1 MRSARL
7 LERDD
12 LLVGLKTHAMA
23 AWSGEGRVVFV
34 GGEAGVGKSA
44 LIDQFRRRNS
54 GDAIVLVG
62 ACDAMSAPRPLAPVL
77 DFADRLGP
85 EFETLLASGAP
96 PLKLFSAL
104 RDVFQAARGP
114 YLLLIEDLHWADDAT
129 LDLLRYLGRRVG
141 DSRVLIIGSYRDDEV
156 IPEHPFRQLLGD
168 LAGIGS
174 VHRMEVPPL
183 SAMAVAELTAGTPID
198 PAELYQRSGGNAF
211 FVTEVL
217 AAGGEG
223 LPAKVGDAVLA
234 RVSRLPADAIAAL
247 EMAAV
252 IGQNAEPALLAEL
265 APSAEAIDACLSAGL
280 LVSLRGRLSFRHE
293 LARDALLGAMPAT
306 RRQRTHALVLA
317 ALEGHQTLDEARVAS
332 RAGDLAV
339 LAHHAAGAGD
349 VAALLRHGP
358 AAGRLA
364 MAVRAFR
371 EARSQFARVLPLA
384 THLGLEER
392 ITLFELH
399 AAACASTD
407 QMNEAV
413 ESRRAAIELLSADE
427 HVARRAAGLV
437 QLSWLLCTICRDEE
451 ASAVLVEA
459 AALVERLPESAL
471 HAFVHVVQAWKR
483 YERGEQGLRLAR
495 SGESCA
501 RKHGALRVQAMAKA
515 IAGFSLCSSGHIVAA
530 EREILG
536 SANLAGAVPTPDLL
550 AFGHLHFGGVAIE
563 AFRLPRA
570 DRALR
575 RATEI
580 CSEWDFDFGLQLATA
595 YGALSSFR
603 QGRYQE
609 ADEAARRVLAQ
620 VDASTMSRHRALLT
634 MGYLRVRLGDG
645 DPHLYLSELAAAI
658 TPASTRLAVV
668 VTWSAA
674 MAEAALAAGD
684 AKVALAVA
692 EAAYPRAMQMG
703 SAWQVGELAYWIWRA
718 DGDPALPDGVGGPFV
733 QQLRG
738 QPEAA
743 AWRWRR
749 LGCPYE
755 EAQALGETGD
765 VARLMRAWELFCSLG
780 AMPAATV
787 VAERLRRLGVRGI
800 PRGPRQTTRENP
812 AGLTS
817 RELQVLGLV
826 AEGLRNADIAA
837 RNRVSPRTVDH
848 QVSAVLG
855 KLGVRSRA
863 EAIAEA
869 HRLGLVDEPPD

>member
-1 MRSARL
+1 MSSSRL

-12 LLVGLKTHAMA
+12 LLARLKAHAQA
-23 AWSGEGRVVFV
+23 AWSGEGRLVFV

-44 LIDQFRRRNS
+44 LIDQFRRRHS
-54 GDAIVLVG
+54 GEAVVLSG

-85 EFETLLASGAP
+85 DFEALLASGAP
-96 PLKLFSAL
+96 PLKLFSTL
-104 RDVFQAARGP
+104 RDIFQAAAGP
-114 YLLLIEDLHWADDAT
+114 HLLLIEDLHWADDAT

-141 DSRVLIIGSYRDDEV
+141 GSRVLIVGSYRDDEV
-156 IPEHPFRQLLGD
+156 VPEHPFRQLLGD
-168 LAGIGS
+168 LAGISS
-174 VHRMEVPPL
+174 VHRLEVPPL
-183 SAMAVAELTAGTPID
+183 STMAVAELTAGSPLD
-198 PAELYQRSGGNAF
+198 PAELYQRTGGNAF

-234 RVSRLPADAIAAL
+234 RVSRLPAEAVQAL

-252 IGQNAEPALLAEL
+252 IGQNAEPALLSEL
-265 APSAEAIDACLSAGL
+265 TSSAEAVDACLSAGL

-293 LARDALLGAMPAT
+293 LAREALLGAMPAT
-306 RRQRTHALVLA
+306 RRQRAHALVLT
-317 ALEGHQTLDEARVAS
+317 ALERQPTLGEGRVTS
-332 RAGDLAV
+332 RAGNLAV
-339 LAHHAAGAGD
+339 LAHHAAEAGD

-364 MAVRAFR
+364 MKLRAFR
-371 EARSQFARVLPLA
+371 EARAQFARVLPLVSR
-384 THLGLEER
+384 LGFEEQVS
-392 ITLFELH
+392 LFELH

-427 HVARRAAGLV
+427 HVERRAAGLT

-451 ASAVLVEA
+451 ASSVLLEA

-471 HAFVHVVQAWKR
+471 HAVVHVVQGWKL
-483 YERGEQGLRLAR
+483 YESGEHGLRLAR

-501 RKHGALRVQAMAKA
+501 RKHGALRVQVMAKA
-515 IAGFSLCSSGHIVAA
+515 IAGFSLCSSGRIVAA

-536 SANLAGAVPTPDLL
+536 SAEMAGAMPTPDLL

-580 CSEWDFDFGLQLATA
+580 CSEWDFDFGLQLAA
-595 YGALSSFR
+595 AHGAVSSFR
-603 QGRYQE
+603 QGRYRE
-609 ADEAARRVLAQ
+609 ADEAARQVLAQ
-620 VDASTMSRHRALLT
+620 VDAATMARHRALLA
-634 MGYLRVRLGDG
+634 MAYLRVRLGDG
-645 DPHLYLSELAAAI
+645 DPHPYLNELAAAI
-658 TPASTRLAVV
+658 TPATTRLAVV

-684 AKVALAVA
+684 AKAALAVA
-692 EAAYPRAMQMG
+692 EATYQRALERG
-703 SAWQVGELAYWIWRA
+703 SAWQVGELAYWIWKA
-718 DGDPALPDGVGGPFV
+718 GGDPDLPDGVGGPFV

-743 AWRWRR
+743 AGRWRR

-755 EAQALGETGD
+755 EALALSETGD
-765 VARLMRAWELFCSLG
+765 AEGLKRAWELFCGLG
-780 AMPAATV
+780 AAPAAAV

-800 PRGPRQTTRENP
+800 PRGPRPTTRENP

-869 HRLGLVDEPPD
+869 HRLGLVDEPPA